1 MTWLF
6 ALAAIVGLPST
17 SDGSDTDR
25 LIAQALDHG
34 RLLQAREMIAIE
46 RRKANASATVSLDG
60 LDARLALAEGR
71 NADAFFAF
79 TRLADASPT
88 DCVAREGAGLAALN
102 LGSLNG
108 AQKLLS
114 EAIAICPDR
123 WRSWNALGVLADR
136 NGDWGASSAAYARA
150 LTLVPAEPI
159 VLNNLGYSLI
169 LQHRFDDAERMLRN
183 AIRIAPNNELLSN
196 NLDIAM
202 IAAGKPLDLDIG
214 KDIPA
219 RRAERFNNAGY
230 ISFLSGRMPVAKA
243 YLEDA
248 VAIGPIHSGRAA
260 RNLEIVEQAS
270 RQ

>member
-1 MTWLF
+1 MSWLF
-6 ALAAIVGLPST
+6 ALAAIVGHPS
-17 SDGSDTDR
+17 SPDGSEVNW

-46 RRKANASATVSLDG
+46 RRKANATETVQLDH

-79 TRLADASPT
+79 SRLADASPN
-88 DCVAREGAGLAALN
+88 DCVAREGAGLAGLH

-108 AQKLLS
+108 ARKLLK
-114 EAIAICPDR
+114 EAIAICPDQ

-136 NGDWGASSAAYARA
+136 NGDWVTSATSYARA
-150 LTLVPAEPI
+150 LKLVPAEPI

-169 LQHRFDDAERMLRN
+169 LQHRFDDAEQVLRN
-183 AIRIAPNNELLSN
+183 AIRIAPNHERLAN
-196 NLDIAM
+196 NLDIAL
-202 IAAGKPLDLDIG
+202 IAGGKPLDPDIV

-230 ISFLSGRMPVAKA
+230 ISFLSGRTPEAKS

-248 VAIGPIHSGRAA
+248 VAIGPAYFGRAA
-260 RNLEIVEQAS
+260 RNLEIVEQAW

>member
-6 ALAAIVGLPST
+6 ALAAIVGLPPT
-17 SDGSDTDR
+17 SDGSDAYR

-46 RRKANASATVSLDG
+46 RQKATVSSTVSLDG

-79 TRLADASPT
+79 TRLADASPN

-108 AQKLLS
+108 AQKFLN
-114 EAIAICPDR
+114 EATAICPDR

-136 NGDWGASSAAYARA
+136 KGEWEASAAAYSRA
-150 LTLVPAEPI
+150 LTFVPAEPM

-169 LQHRFDDAERMLRN
+169 LQHRFDDAERILRN
-183 AIRIAPNNELLSN
+183 AVRIAPNNERLLN

-202 IAAGKPLDLDIG
+202 IAAGKPLDPDIA
-214 KDIPA
+214 KDVPA
-219 RRAERFNNAGY
+219 RRAERLNNAGY
-230 ISFLSGRMPVAKA
+230 ISFLSGRTPIAKA

-248 VAIGPIHSGRAA
+248 LAIGPIQFGRAA
-260 RNLEIVEQAS
+260 RNLEIVEQAW